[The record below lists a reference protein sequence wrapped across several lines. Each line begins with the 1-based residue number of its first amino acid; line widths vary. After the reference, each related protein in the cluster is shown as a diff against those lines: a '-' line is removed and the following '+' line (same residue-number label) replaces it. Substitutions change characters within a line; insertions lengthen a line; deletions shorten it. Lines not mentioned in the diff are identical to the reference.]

1 MQRRS
6 RSFASTRT
14 LSKIATFQDSKVMN
28 FHISVNSL
36 KSDWNDGVTLAWG
49 DTLLLL
55 LKVEKI

>member
-1 MQRRS
+1 MQRKS

-28 FHISVNSL
+28 FHISVNFL
-36 KSDWNDGVTLAWG
+36 KSDCNDGVTLAWG

>member
-1 MQRRS
+1 MQRKS

-28 FHISVNSL
+28 FHFSFNSF
-36 KSDWNDGVTLAWG
+36 KSDDGVTFAWG
-49 DTLLLL
+49 DALLLL